1 MNKKVIVPVIT
12 LALASIVGIGAYT
25 GLASASYGNGNGHD
39 VSGLAEKLG
48 VEESKVEEA
57 FSQMREERQ
66 AERQAELSENLDKAV
81 TDGKISAE
89 QKQLI
94 LDKHNS
100 IESEKRQRGQEMR
113 TWAEENGIDMEALQD
128 YGIGGR
134 GFGGG
139 GMGRHGATSDN

>member
-1 MNKKVIVPVIT
+1 MNKKVIIPVIT
-12 LALASIVGIGAYT
+12 LALASIVGISAYS
-25 GLASASYGNGNGHD
+25 GLASASNGKGPD
-39 VSGLAEKLG
+39 VSNLAEKLG

-66 AERQAELSENLDKAV
+66 AERQTELSENLDKAV
-81 TDGKISAE
+81 TDGKITAE

-100 IESEKRQRGQEMR
+100 IEFERRQRGQEMKS
-113 TWAEENGIDMEALQD
+113 WSEENGIDMEELRD
-128 YGIGGR
+128 YGIGGG

-139 GMGRHGATSDN
+139 KGCNCPNDN

>member
-1 MNKKVIVPVIT
+1 MNRKVIVPVVT
-12 LALASIVGIGAYT
+12 LALASIIGIGAYT
-25 GLASASYGNGNGHD
+25 SLASASYGNGNGPD

-139 GMGRHGATSDN
+139 GMGRHGAMNTN

>member
-1 MNKKVIVPVIT
+1 MVSVIT

-25 GLASASYGNGNGHD
+25 GLASASYGNGNGPD

-57 FSQMREERQ
+57 FTQMREERQ
-66 AERQAELSENLDKAV
+66 TERRADLSENLGKAV
-81 TDGKISAE
+81 TDGKITAE

-94 LDKHNS
+94 IDKHNA
-100 IESEKRQRGQEMR
+100 IEAERKQKGQEMR
-113 TWAEENGIDMEALQD
+113 TWAEDNGIDMESLRD
-128 YGIGGR
+128 YGIGK

-139 GMGRHGATSDN
+139 GMGRHGAISEN

>member
-1 MNKKVIVPVIT
+1 MNKVIVPVVV
-12 LALASIVGIGAYT
+12 LALASIIGAGAYISS
-25 GLASASYGNGNGHD
+25 ASASYGKGNGPD
-39 VSGLAEKLG
+39 ISGLAEKLG
-48 VEESKVEEA
+48 VPESKVEEA

-66 AERQAELSENLDKAV
+66 AERQAKLSENLDKAV

-113 TWAEENGIDMEALQD
+113 AWAEENGIDVKVLQD
-128 YGIGGR
+128 YGIGGI

-139 GMGRHGATSDN
+139 GMCRHGAMSDN

>member
-1 MNKKVIVPVIT
+1 MNKKVIVPVVT
-12 LALASIVGIGAYT
+12 LALASIIGIGAYT
-25 GLASASYGNGNGHD
+25 SLASASYGNGNGPD

-81 TDGKISAE
+81 VDGKISAE

-113 TWAEENGIDMEALQD
+113 TWAAENGIDMEALRD

-139 GMGRHGATSDN
+139 GMGRHGVMNTN

>member
-1 MNKKVIVPVIT
+1 MNKKVIVPVVT
-12 LALASIVGIGAYT
+12 LAVASIVGISAYT
-25 GLASASYGNGNGHD
+25 GLASASYGNGNGPD
-39 VSGLAEKLG
+39 VSSLAEKLG

-66 AERQAELSENLDKAV
+66 AERQVELSENLDKAV
-81 TDGKISAE
+81 ADGKISAE

-100 IESEKRQRGQEMR
+100 IASEKRQRGQEMR
-113 TWAEENGIDMEALQD
+113 TWTEENGIDMEALHD

-139 GMGRHGATSDN
+139 GMGRHGSMSTN